1 MGRKRN
7 KKQILNKETRV
18 KDLYKYFNTKDDNE
32 VIEKTFSLINYEIDN
47 YHNKTDSKRIIIGL
61 NLISAITDQKENID
75 KYRFQNELYKLYNK
89 IDNYINKRSTV
100 YATKDFKKVRHSVD
114 ELSEVVTLIKDN
126 LMSEYDL
133 VEYIIY
139 ESKNHYYLKNV
150 FHFLKDSV
158 NAKDENNK
166 SIAFNTINH
175 LLDLINKKGL
185 KDDIYYFDKV
195 IDIMFS
201 IEEIKFDE
209 EEKRK
214 CLNKLYDTSL
224 NLKKHD
230 RLYNAKKDVLVNLKE
245 NITKDIHYKKDIKG
259 LEKKCNIKRGFSR
272 EVLQELKPNKDYQ
285 NNRPKVALDD
295 YIISIDSKNAIEIDD
310 AQSCVKLDNGNYLLG
325 FHNAS
330 VTLYYDY
337 NSKIVKNAI
346 EKGENIYCGRR
357 TVPIFPTEF
366 SGNKGSLLQGIPKFA
381 NSHFM
386 EISPSG
392 DIVNQHLVKS
402 IIMNHYQTNYKN
414 VGKVIIN
421 GSNNKRFENTINNL
435 VDVTKIIAKRY
446 NYDIYVDH
454 NNPEEFANQ
463 MVLFSTL
470 LHNEEVAN
478 FFYNNN
484 YPMIYRVK
492 DKNDAKDINL
502 QNKIEEFCKCHP
514 TNNKE
519 NMIKGILCYDEESYY
534 ATKGSHAGLKID
546 HYTHFSSP
554 LRRAADIVAEN
565 AVDAFYFNLLTEKE
579 KYDFEDSL
587 EYTIKTLNN
596 QNENI
601 KTFKKEIKN
610 YKTK

>member
-61 NLISAITDQKENID
+61 NLISEITDQKENID
-75 KYRFQNELYKLYNK
+75 KYRFQKELYKLYNK

-158 NAKDENNK
+158 NAKDEDNK

-245 NITKDIHYKKDIKG
+245 NMTKDIHYKKDIKG
-259 LEKKCNIKRGFSR
+259 LEKKCNIKRF
-272 EVLQELKPNKDYQ
+272 V
-285 NNRPKVALDD
+285 
-295 YIISIDSKNAIEIDD
+295 
-310 AQSCVKLDNGNYLLG
+310 
-325 FHNAS
+325 
-330 VTLYYDY
+330 
-337 NSKIVKNAI
+337 
-346 EKGENIYCGRR
+346 
-357 TVPIFPTEF
+357 
-366 SGNKGSLLQGIPKFA
+366 
-381 NSHFM
+381 
-386 EISPSG
+386 
-392 DIVNQHLVKS
+392 
-402 IIMNHYQTNYKN
+402 
-414 VGKVIIN
+414 
-421 GSNNKRFENTINNL
+421 
-435 VDVTKIIAKRY
+435 
-446 NYDIYVDH
+446 
-454 NNPEEFANQ
+454 
-463 MVLFSTL
+463 
-470 LHNEEVAN
+470 
-478 FFYNNN
+478 
-484 YPMIYRVK
+484 
-492 DKNDAKDINL
+492 
-502 QNKIEEFCKCHP
+502 QNK
-514 TNNKE
+514 
-519 NMIKGILCYDEESYY
+519 
-534 ATKGSHAGLKID
+534 
-546 HYTHFSSP
+546 
-554 LRRAADIVAEN
+554 
-565 AVDAFYFNLLTEKE
+565 
-579 KYDFEDSL
+579 
-587 EYTIKTLNN
+587 
-596 QNENI
+596 
-601 KTFKKEIKN
+601 
-610 YKTK
+610 